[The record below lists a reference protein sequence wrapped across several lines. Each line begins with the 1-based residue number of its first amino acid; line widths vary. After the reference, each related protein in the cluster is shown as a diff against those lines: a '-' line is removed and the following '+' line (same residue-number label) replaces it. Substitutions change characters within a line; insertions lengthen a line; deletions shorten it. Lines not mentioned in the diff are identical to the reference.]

1 MTRPA
6 LILFGFAIAVVIF
19 AGCRRDGPDDT
30 TPTPGRVGT
39 PYQLIIPS
47 NLPPMDVPV
56 DNPMTVEGIALGRFL
71 FYEKRLSG
79 DNGMSCGTCHEPG
92 IAFTDGKS
100 VPKGID
106 SIAGPRSTMPLIN
119 LGYNNFFFWDGRS
132 STLEDQILH
141 PVQNPIEMHE
151 SWPNA
156 VSKLRADA
164 AYPTLFARAFGTDH
178 IDSVLT
184 AKAIAQFIRT
194 MISGNSP
201 FDKFRR
207 GEATLPVDAQVGF
220 DLFKKE
226 GGAIGQIIPVAGST
240 PVIGQGG
247 ADCFHCHTE
256 AAGLFTDEQFHNN
269 GLDTVFTDIGRSGV
283 TNNPADMTK
292 FNTPTLRN
300 IMVTAP
306 YMHDGRFASLDQV
319 LDHYNEHIQ
328 ESSTL
333 STFLQGVSNEPGG
346 TSLALTLGE
355 KTDILAFLNLL
366 TDSTF
371 ITNPAFS
378 DPNQP
383 LKNP

>member
-47 NLPPMDVPV
+47 NLPPMDIPV

-132 STLEDQILH
+132 STLEHQILE
-141 PVQNPIEMHE
+141 PVRNPIEMHE
-151 SWPNA
+151 TWPSA
-156 VSKLRADA
+156 MSKLQADA
-164 AYPTLFARAFGTDH
+164 AYPTLFERAFGTGQ
-178 IDSVLT
+178 IDSVLA

-283 TNNPADMTK
+283 TNNPADMAK
-292 FNTPTLRN
+292 FKTPTLRN

-306 YMHDGRFASLDQV
+306 YMHDGRFATIDQV
-319 LDHYNEHIQ
+319 LDHYGSGGNASPTVDPFMKFTDPDLELGLTPTKRIQ
-328 ESSTL
+328 I
-333 STFLQGVSNEPGG
+333 
-346 TSLALTLGE
+346 
-355 KTDILAFLNLL
+355 KAFLNAL
-366 TDSTF
+366 TDEEF
-371 ITNPAFS
+371 LTNPAFT
-378 DPNQP
+378 DPGP
-383 LKNP
+383 PHL